1 MKVQGVPMNRL
12 VVTTLATSVLLFA
25 GSHAGA
31 QTARAMIADTPIRA
45 EANLASP
52 VIATLREGTSVDVV
66 DVQGDWYRVLVPN
79 EPGKGRVGYV
89 LAHLIDVV
97 NVANVGNTDRSPT
110 SIAEVPATRVLRPI
124 AQGPPIPP
132 TLAQISQQHDRATAR
147 EQALLTE
154 IDALQS
160 EIRLLRNDQPA
171 GQFQAPRGQ
180 ISQPRARNPQ
190 AREGWWGNVGL
201 GFGYLGCDGCSGAVS
216 GGSGG
221 LSLYVPINARLL
233 VGGGTTGYY
242 RAVQGI
248 ALTAG
253 TVDARL
259 RFYPLL
265 TSGFF
270 VTGGLGLGHVSVYN
284 ETAYGLGLVFGV
296 GWDLPIRSNVS
307 VTPFWNGVGI
317 ADSSGSISFGQLGLG
332 VTVHR
337 SKVN

>member
-1 MKVQGVPMNRL
+1 MNVQGVLMNRL
-12 VVTTLATSVLLFA
+12 FLATLASSLLLFT
-25 GSHAGA
+25 GSIAGA
-31 QTARAMIADTPIRA
+31 QTGRAMIADTPIRA
-45 EANLASP
+45 EANLASSI
-52 VIATLREGTSVDVV
+52 IATLREGGAVDIV
-66 DVQGDWYRVLVPN
+66 DAQGDWYRVLLPS
-79 EPGKGRVGYV
+79 EPGKPRTGYV
-89 LAHLIDVV
+89 MARLIELV
-97 NVANVGNTDRSPT
+97 NTERPGQAVSAM
-110 SIAEVPATRVLRPI
+110 PATRVLRPM
-124 AQGPPIPP
+124 AQGPSIPP

-154 IDALQS
+154 VDALQS
-160 EIRLLRNDQPA
+160 EINLLRNDQPTSPIQ
-171 GQFQAPRGQ
+171 GPRGR
-180 ISQPRARNPQ
+180 ISHPVARHPHS
-190 AREGWWGNVGL
+190 REGWYGNVGL
-201 GFGYLGCDGCSGAVS
+201 GLGSLGCDTCAGTVS

-221 LSLYVPINARLL
+221 LSLLTPLNERVL
-233 VGGGTTGYY
+233 VGVGTTGYY
-242 RAVQGI
+242 RSASGT

-296 GWDLPIRSNVS
+296 GWDVPIRSNIS
-307 VTPFWNGVGI
+307 LTPFWNGVGI

>member
-1 MKVQGVPMNRL
+1 MNRFL
-12 VVTTLATSVLLFA
+12 IATLASSLLVFT
-25 GSHAGA
+25 GSLAGA
-31 QTARAMIADTPIRA
+31 QTGRAMIADTPIRA

-52 VIATLREGTSVDVV
+52 IIGTLREGGAVDIV
-66 DVQGDWYRVLVPN
+66 DAQGDWYRVLLPS
-79 EPGKGRVGYV
+79 EPGKPRTGYV
-89 LAHLIDVV
+89 MARLVELV
-97 NVANVGNTDRSPT
+97 NTERPGQPVPAM
-110 SIAEVPATRVLRPI
+110 PATRVLRPM
-124 AQGPPIPP
+124 AQGPAIPP

-147 EQALLTE
+147 EQALLME
-154 IDALQS
+154 VDALQS
-160 EIRLLRNDQPA
+160 EISLLRNDQPA
-171 GQFQAPRGQ
+171 GQVPVARGQ
-180 ISQPRARNPQ
+180 ISQPVAVDPQ
-190 AREGWWGNVGL
+190 IREGWWGNVGL
-201 GFGYLGCDGCSGAVS
+201 GLGTLGCDTCAGTVS

-221 LSLYVPINARLL
+221 ISFYVPINPRLL

-242 RAVQGI
+242 RSIQGI

-296 GWDLPIRSNVS
+296 GWDVPLGSNVS
-307 VTPFWNGVGI
+307 LTPFWNGVGI
-317 ADSSGSISFGQLGLG
+317 ADRSGTVNFGQLGLG

-337 SKVN
+337 SRVN